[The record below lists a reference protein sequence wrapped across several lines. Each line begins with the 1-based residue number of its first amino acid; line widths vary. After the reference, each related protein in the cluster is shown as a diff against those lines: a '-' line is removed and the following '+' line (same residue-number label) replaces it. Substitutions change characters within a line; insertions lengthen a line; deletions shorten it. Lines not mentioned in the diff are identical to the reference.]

1 MDGNLF
7 CGGTDVG
14 GTAFIGLPGILVVAA
29 YALCLVVYMWERGV
43 FRGVW
48 ADRRETW
55 ASWSPVLRILMV
67 GLLLTW
73 VRDGR
78 CTKPGGGTNNPAAIA
93 QQTATQEGQAA
104 GAPAAAPSAP

>member
-55 ASWSPVLRILMV
+55 
-67 GLLLTW
+67 
-73 VRDGR
+73 
-78 CTKPGGGTNNPAAIA
+78 
-93 QQTATQEGQAA
+93 
-104 GAPAAAPSAP
+104 